1 MLMVVA
7 DAGRLTLLLCIPLTH
22 LITAA
27 TPLSLLY
34 AVQAGVSLLSAIF
47 DAAYGACVPQIVA
60 PAHLREANNAL
71 QTGRSLS
78 RIVGPVLGGVAIFWM
93 GATNTIFIDVASY
106 TISIASMFAIT
117 QSLST
122 PQEPDR
128 KSFLQDLR
136 LGLSPVWNIKPVRYL
151 MVLTTLTNLV
161 GPGIDVALLYRLQH
175 ELRLGA
181 QWAGIIMTGLSG
193 GMFVGSL
200 VNKWV
205 GKHIDV
211 GRWLTISAGLQVFP
225 PIMLAFTQN
234 GIVICLLQVYTGILL
249 VAWNVQSVTLRQT
262 LVPNHLLGRSSSVF
276 RLSAW
281 IFIPLGDAMA
291 GMIGQAYGTRTYF
304 IIAASILI
312 IVSVLCMY
320 VRLDRVL
327 PSTVESVES
336 VESLPSS

>member
-1 MLMVVA
+1 
-7 DAGRLTLLLCIPLTH
+7 
-22 LITAA
+22 
-27 TPLSLLY
+27 
-34 AVQAGVSLLSAIF
+34 
-47 DAAYGACVPQIVA
+47 
-60 PAHLREANNAL
+60 
-71 QTGRSLS
+71 
-78 RIVGPVLGGVAIFWM
+78 M

-151 MVLTTLTNLV
+151 MVLATLTNLV

-211 GRWLTISAGLQVFP
+211 GRWLTISAVLQVFP

-234 GIVICLLQVYTGILL
+234 AIVICLLQVYTGILL

-304 IIAASILI
+304 IIAASVLI